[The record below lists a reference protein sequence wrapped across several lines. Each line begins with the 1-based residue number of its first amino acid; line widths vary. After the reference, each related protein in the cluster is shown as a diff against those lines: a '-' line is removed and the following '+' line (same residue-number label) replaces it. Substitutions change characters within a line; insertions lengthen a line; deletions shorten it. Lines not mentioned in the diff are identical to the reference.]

1 MGNTT
6 SQSGD
11 GTAAAAPELSDEILG
26 ALERPEVDG
35 ARVAFLE
42 YVGEVTGGKMFPTNY
57 YDNVLAGAIRA
68 VIARRAEEEK
78 AETSEDTKAVG
89 ARRVA
94 KMLGEVRRLL
104 ELYRAFV
111 EALLP
116 FQPDAATTACLAVV
130 AGTGSP
136 FSAPVAPG
144 SVFYVAPGS
153 GGYWVQSVAQVD
165 AMYGPV
171 VEAIENT
178 LVTA

>member
-42 YVGEVTGGKMFPTNY
+42 YVHEVSGGQLFPTNY
-57 YDNVLAGAIRA
+57 YDQVLAGAVRA

-78 AETSEDTKAVG
+78 AETSEDTKAGG

-116 FQPDAATTACLAVV
+116 FQPDAATTACAMA
-130 AGTGSP
+130 AGKSSP
-136 FSAPVAPG
+136 FSAPVPPG

-171 VEAIENT
+171 VEAIEA
-178 LVTA
+178 TARH

>member
-11 GTAAAAPELSDEILG
+11 GTAAAAPDLSDEILG

-68 VIARRAEEEK
+68 VIKRRAEEEK
-78 AETSEDTKAVG
+78 AETSEDTKAGG

-116 FQPDAATTACLAVV
+116 FQPDAATTACAVA
-130 AGTGSP
+130 AGKSSP
-136 FSAPVAPG
+136 FSAPVPPG
-144 SVFYVAPGS
+144 SVFYFAPGS